1 MTNKKKLFEILK
13 KGAELYGFIGTKA
26 EFEAEGTRRN
36 ELIEL
41 AILTAKADL
50 ELTIKIGG
58 CEAVSDLQDAK
69 IYGASNIVAPMV
81 ESDYALK
88 KYIEATNRV
97 FTKEELD
104 EINLLYN
111 LETIHA
117 FNERHSILN
126 MTKSGHIDG
135 IVFGRVDYCYSK
147 NEDRN
152 SINSEKITRDILS
165 IAELAKENDLILTV
179 GGGINEDSVQYL
191 QKLREIRLDR
201 FESRKIVFDSRI
213 LNEQNINEALSLA
226 FEFEL
231 LWLENKSDQYKQ
243 LAKEDSVRI
252 EMLRQ
257 RFSLLKD

>member
-1 MTNKKKLFEILK
+1 MNKKRKLLEILQ
-13 KGAELYGFIGTKA
+13 KGYQEFGFIGTKA

-36 ELIEL
+36 ELTEL

-97 FTKEELD
+97 FTKQELS

-117 FNERHSILN
+117 FNERQSILN
-126 MTKSGHIDG
+126 MTKCGYIDG

-152 SINSEKITRDILS
+152 SINSEKTTRDILT

-179 GGGINEDSVQYL
+179 GGGINEDSVEYL

-231 LWLENKSDQYKQ
+231 LWLENKSDQYKKI
-243 LAKEDSVRI
+243 AKEDSVRI

>member
-1 MTNKKKLFEILK
+1 MNKKRKLLDILQ
-13 KGAELYGFIGTKA
+13 KGYQEFGFIGTKA

-36 ELIEL
+36 ELTEL

-97 FTKEELD
+97 FTKQELG

-117 FNERHSILN
+117 FNERQSILN
-126 MTKSGHIDG
+126 MTRCGHIDG

-152 SINSEKITRDILS
+152 SINSEKTTRDILT

-213 LNEQNINEALSLA
+213 LNEQKINEALSLA

-243 LAKEDSVRI
+243 IAKEDSVRI

>member
-1 MTNKKKLFEILK
+1 MNKKRKLLEILQ
-13 KGAELYGFIGTKA
+13 KGYQEFGFIGTKA

-36 ELIEL
+36 ELTEL

-97 FTKEELD
+97 FTKQELS

-117 FNERHSILN
+117 FNERQSILN
-126 MTKSGHIDG
+126 MTKCGHIDG

-152 SINSEKITRDILS
+152 SINSEKTTRDILT

-179 GGGINEDSVQYL
+179 GGGINEDSVEYL

-243 LAKEDSVRI
+243 IAKEDSVRI

>member
-1 MTNKKKLFEILK
+1 MNKKRKLLEILQ
-13 KGAELYGFIGTKA
+13 KGYQEFGFIGTKA

-36 ELIEL
+36 ELTEL

-97 FTKEELD
+97 FTKQELS

-117 FNERHSILN
+117 FNERQSILN
-126 MTKSGHIDG
+126 MTNCGHIDG

-152 SINSEKITRDILS
+152 SINSEKTTRDILT

-179 GGGINEDSVQYL
+179 GGGINEDSVEYL

-243 LAKEDSVRI
+243 IAKEDSVRI

>member
-1 MTNKKKLFEILK
+1 MNKRKKLLEILQ
-13 KGAELYGFIGTKA
+13 KGYQEYGFIGTKA

-58 CEAVSDLQDAK
+58 CEAVSDLRDAK
-69 IYGASNIVAPMV
+69 IYGASNIVAPMI

-88 KYIEATNRV
+88 KYIAATNKV
-97 FTKEELD
+97 FTKEELG

-117 FNERHSILN
+117 FNERQGILK

-135 IVFGRVDYCYSK
+135 IVFGRVDYCYSL
-147 NEDRN
+147 NENRN
-152 SINSEKITRDILS
+152 SINSEKITKDILS
-165 IAELAKENDLILTV
+165 IAELAKENGLILTV
-179 GGGINEDSVQYL
+179 GGGISEDSVQYL
-191 QKLREIRLDR
+191 RKLAEIRLDR
-201 FESRKIVFDSRI
+201 FETRKIVFDSSI
-213 LNEQNINEALSLA
+213 LSKENINEALLLA

-231 LWLENKSDQYKQ
+231 LWLENKSEQYTFI
-243 LAKEDSVRI
+243 ANEDSIRI
-252 EMLRQ
+252 EMLRK

>member
-1 MTNKKKLFEILK
+1 MNKKRKLLEILQ
-13 KGAELYGFIGTKA
+13 KGYQEFGFIGTKA

-36 ELIEL
+36 ELTEL

-69 IYGASNIVAPMV
+69 IYGANNMVAPMV
-81 ESDYALK
+81 ESDYSVK

-97 FTKEELD
+97 FTKQELS

-117 FNERHSILN
+117 FNERQSILN
-126 MTKSGHIDG
+126 MTKCGHIDG

-152 SINSEKITRDILS
+152 SINSEKTTRDILT

-179 GGGINEDSVQYL
+179 GGGINEDSVEYL

-201 FESRKIVFDSRI
+201 SESRKIVFDSRI

-243 LAKEDSVRI
+243 IAKEDSVRI